1 MDIIQKTLDKPWEWW
16 YGVSYNLFTKD
27 KEMFMAKKYKEHI
40 AAFRIQQYYA
50 RGKYVPI
57 YAYCRRLHMKFYYE
71 NSSYVE
77 E

>member
-1 MDIIQKTLDKPWEWW
+1 MEIIQKNLDKPWDW
-16 YGVSYNLFTKD
+16 YGISCNLFTKD
-27 KEMFMAKKYKEHI
+27 KEMFMENKYKEHI

-57 YAYCRRLHMKFYYE
+57 YAYCRKLHMKFYCE

>member
-1 MDIIQKTLDKPWEWW
+1 
-16 YGVSYNLFTKD
+16 LFTRD
-27 KEMFMAKKYKEHI
+27 KEVFMERKYREHL

-71 NSSYVE
+71 NTSYIDSCKSLD
-77 E
+77 